1 MRYTHPGGAPIR
13 GYLNLMLHRLA
24 FIMLCASIML
34 GSTASLA
41 EPAKAAAPTAQ
52 ATAPDNDYRLGP
64 ADKLHMIVFGET
76 DLTGDYTISSSGKLA
91 LPLIG
96 EVGALGLTLSEL
108 QSAIAAKY
116 SQGYLND
123 PHVSLEV
130 LTYRPFYILG
140 EVNKP
145 GEYPYTAGLTV
156 MRAVATAAGYTY
168 RANKHRVFIKHVS
181 DAKEKPYSVDSA
193 TLVSPGDVIRV
204 GERFF

>member
-1 MRYTHPGGAPIR
+1 
-13 GYLNLMLHRLA
+13 MLHRFA
-24 FIMLCASIML
+24 FIMLSASIML
-34 GSTASLA
+34 GSTESLA
-41 EPAKAAAPTAQ
+41 EPAKAAAPAAQ
-52 ATAPDNDYRLGP
+52 AATVDNDYRLGP

-76 DLTGDYTISSSGKLA
+76 DLTGDYTISSSGKMA

-96 EVGALGLTLSEL
+96 EVDAMGLTLNQL
-108 QSAIAAKY
+108 QAAIAAKY

-168 RANKHRVFIKHVS
+168 RANKHRVFIKHVN
-181 DAKEKPYSVDSA
+181 DGKEQPYSVDSA
-193 TLVSPGDVIRV
+193 TMVAPGDVIRI

>member
-1 MRYTHPGGAPIR
+1 MRYTHPGGTPIR
-13 GYLNLMLHRLA
+13 GYLNLMLHRFA
-24 FIMLCASIML
+24 FIMLSASIML

-41 EPAKAAAPTAQ
+41 EPAKAAAPAAQ

-96 EVGALGLTLSEL
+96 EVDALGLTLTEL
-108 QSAIAAKY
+108 QAAIAAKY

-181 DAKEKPYSVDSA
+181 DAQEKPYSVDSA